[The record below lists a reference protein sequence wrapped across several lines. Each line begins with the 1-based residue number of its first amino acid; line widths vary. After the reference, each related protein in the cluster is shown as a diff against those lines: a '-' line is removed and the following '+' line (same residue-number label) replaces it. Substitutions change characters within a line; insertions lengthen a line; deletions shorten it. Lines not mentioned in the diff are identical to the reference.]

1 MSSSG
6 RTGPAIASAF
16 FFFFLNFVCMCCDY
30 VMLFCQKA
38 LICKLNWLRGWQVA
52 NAAYEKTSSS

>member
-1 MSSSG
+1 MSTSG

-16 FFFFLNFVCMCCDY
+16 SFFFNFVYMCHDY

-38 LICKLNWLRGWQVA
+38 LICKLDWLRGWQVA
-52 NAAYEKTSSS
+52 NAAYEKTSS